1 MAEKQILYI
10 PRLNDKSLIKYFR
23 QLAQDYEIPAI
34 SINILGAGTVSG
46 IDFKEENENINFLE
60 SQNNTLIIATSFFNL
75 PGFTIV
81 FYRGGP
87 TEPKSPYHDEIH
99 INYNPQ
105 NCTIDTIERLKIS
118 SNLSK
123 ELKAYTP
130 ERTVGK
136 MSEEQQQLESI
147 HSSTLDRL
155 ETINEDILSSTHKY
169 REELDTKQD
178 EKLQALETEY
188 DSKKESLQEEYDKK
202 QKVLED
208 EKKALELK
216 EKALDNKN
224 NTHARREIRRD
235 ILKEIKGR
243 QEKFKLTDG
252 TNKLRI
258 PINIAMWGLIG
269 FFIIMSVSTAYELHI
284 SFTTPDSLEKSFI
297 ILSIKQILYSI
308 GAVGS
313 IIFYIKWLNKWF
325 EQHSSTEFQLKK
337 FELDMERAS
346 WLVETNLEWN
356 DKKDSIMP
364 AELLNSLSNNLFE
377 NDKVEHEAIVH
388 PADQLASALL
398 GSATAVKLKSG
409 DSSIEIDPKKISKA
423 KK

>member
-1 MAEKQILYI
+1 MTQTLYI
-10 PRLNDKSLIKYFR
+10 PRLNDKSLIKCFR
-23 QLAQDYEIPAI
+23 QLSEEYDLPAI
-34 SINILGAGTVSG
+34 SINVLGAGSISG
-46 IDFKEENENINFLE
+46 IDLKEENENISFLQ
-60 SQNNTLIIATSFFNL
+60 SQNNALIVSTSFFNL
-75 PGFTIV
+75 SGFSIV
-81 FYRGGP
+81 FYRGGA

-99 INYNPQ
+99 INYTPQ
-105 NCTIDTIERLKIS
+105 NCTLDTIERLKIS
-118 SNLSK
+118 SYLSK

-130 ERTVGK
+130 ERIVGQ

-155 ETINEDILSSTHKY
+155 ETINEDILNSTHKY
-169 REELDTKQD
+169 REELDAKQD
-178 EKLQALETEY
+178 KKLQALETAY
-188 DSKKESLQEEYDKK
+188 DSKEKSLQESYAKK
-202 QKVLED
+202 QKALED
-208 EKKALELK
+208 EKNALELK

-243 QEKFKLTDG
+243 QEKFKLTEG

-258 PINIAMWGLIG
+258 PINIAMWSLIG
-269 FFIIMSVSTAYELHI
+269 FFIIMSVSTAFELHI
-284 SFTTPDSLEKSFI
+284 SFITPESLEKSFI
-297 ILSIKQILYSI
+297 ILSIKQILYSM

-313 IIFYIKWLNKWF
+313 LIFYIKWLNKWF

-364 AELLNSLSNNLFE
+364 TELLKSLSNNLFE
-377 NDKVEHEAIVH
+377 YDKVEHESVIH

-409 DSSIEIDPKKISKA
+409 DSSIEIDPKKLSKA
-423 KK
+423 KI

>member
-1 MAEKQILYI
+1 MAEKQVLHI

-23 QLAQDYEIPAI
+23 QLIEEYDIPAF
-34 SINILGAGTVSG
+34 NMNVLGAGSIPG
-46 IDFKEENENINFLE
+46 IDLKEEDENITFLE
-60 SQNNTLIIATSFFNL
+60 DQNNTLIITASINIA
-75 PGFTIV
+75 GFSIA
-81 FYRGGP
+81 FYRGGA

-105 NCTIDTIERLKIS
+105 NCTLNTIERLSIS

-130 ERTVGK
+130 ERTVGQ

-155 ETINEDILSSTHKY
+155 ETINEDILNSTHKY

-178 EKLQALETEY
+178 EKIQTLETTY
-188 DSKKESLQEEYDKK
+188 NAKKENLQEEYDKK
-202 QKVLED
+202 QKVLEA

-243 QEKFKLTDG
+243 QEKFKLTEG

-258 PINIAMWGLIG
+258 PINIAMWSLIG

-284 SFTTPDSLEKSFI
+284 SFITPESLEKSFI
-297 ILSIKQILYSI
+297 ILSIKQILYSM

-364 AELLNSLSNNLFE
+364 TELLKSLSNNLFE
-377 NDKVEHEAIVH
+377 YDKVEHEAVVH

-409 DSSIEIDPKKISKA
+409 DSSIEIDPKKLSKA
-423 KK
+423 KA

>member
-1 MAEKQILYI
+1 MAEKQILHI
-10 PRLNDKSLIKYFR
+10 PRLDDKSLIKCFR
-23 QLAQDYEIPAI
+23 QLSEEYKIPAI
-34 SINILGAGTVSG
+34 NINILGAGVISG
-46 IDFKEENENINFLE
+46 IDLTEENENISFLE
-60 SQNNTLIIATSFFNL
+60 NENNALIITASVNL
-75 PGFTIV
+75 TGFSIA
-81 FYRGGP
+81 FYRGGA
-87 TEPKSPYHDEIH
+87 TDPKSPYHDEIH
-99 INYNPQ
+99 LNYNPQ
-105 NCTIDTIERLKIS
+105 NCTINTIDRLKIGS
-118 SNLSK
+118 YLSK

-130 ERTVGK
+130 ERIVGK

-147 HSSTLDRL
+147 HASTLDRL
-155 ETINEDILSSTHKY
+155 ETINENILSSTHKY
-169 REELDTKQD
+169 REELDSKQD
-178 EKLQALETEY
+178 ERLQALETEY
-188 DSKKESLQEEYDKK
+188 SVKEKSLQEEYDEK
-202 QKVLED
+202 QKALEY

-252 TNKLRI
+252 TNKLRT
-258 PINIAMWGLIG
+258 PINIGMWSLIG
-269 FFIIMSVSTAYELHI
+269 FFIIMSVSTALELHM
-284 SFTTPDSLEKSFI
+284 SFTTTNSIENSFT
-297 ILSIKQILYSI
+297 ILTIKQILYSM

-313 IIFYIKWLNKWF
+313 ILFYIKWLNKWF
-325 EQHSSTEFQLKK
+325 EQHSSAEFQLKK

-356 DKKDSIMP
+356 DKKNNIMP
-364 AELLNSLSNNLFE
+364 TELLNSLSNNLFE
-377 NDKVEHEAIVH
+377 DDKVEHDAVVH

-409 DSSIEIDPKKISKA
+409 DSSIEIDPKKLSKV